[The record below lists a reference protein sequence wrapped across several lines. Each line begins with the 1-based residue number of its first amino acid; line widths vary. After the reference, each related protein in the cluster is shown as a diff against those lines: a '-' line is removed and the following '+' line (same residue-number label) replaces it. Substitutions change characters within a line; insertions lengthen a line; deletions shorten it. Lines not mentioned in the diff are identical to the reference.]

1 MIPRINKSELFAS
14 LPAPWAEDLLPRI
27 REGVAKSRR
36 KVVVLDDDPT
46 GTQTVYDVPVLT
58 TWQPEELA
66 RELAN
71 DLPCFYLLTNTR
83 AFPAAEAVRI
93 NQEIARN
100 LTVAAMRSPGRND
113 FVVVSRSD
121 STLRGH
127 FPAETDALG
136 RTLMGDVG
144 RARHSVRAGVGQAD
158 DGAHGV
164 TRPTSQLPPPVLL
177 VPYFEAGGRYTVND
191 VHYVAEGEQLIP
203 AGETPFA
210 KDAAFGYRNS
220 DLRAWVEEKTGG
232 AVKAADVKSISL
244 DELRRGGPGVVK
256 AKLLSL
262 RDGNV
267 CIANV
272 AAPRDLEVLAWA
284 ALQAENAGSR
294 LMYRTAASFV
304 AGRLGLAPREL
315 WKPKSSESV
324 AADVSPLH
332 SKPGEVRADSRRLL
346 QAEKGGLTIVG
357 SYVPKTTT
365 QLESLLVKC
374 DVERVAISVEN
385 ILDATQRAMV
395 LRHAVAQANAGIRAG
410 RDVVVFTSRTLVTG
424 NGAEASLAIGNEV
437 SNALVE
443 LLRGVEVQPRYLIA
457 KGGITSSD
465 LATRGLGVKRAMV
478 LGQILPGV
486 PVWELGAETKFP
498 GLPYVVFPGNVG
510 GPDALAEA
518 VNRFKE

>member
-1 MIPRINKSELFAS
+1 MISPINKSALFAT

-46 GTQTVYDVPVLT
+46 GTQTVYGVPVLT
-58 TWQPEELA
+58 TWKPEELA
-66 RELAN
+66 REFAN

-136 RTLMGDVG
+136 RTLVG
-144 RARHSVRAGVGQAD
+144 GGTQ
-158 DGAHGV
+158 
-164 TRPTSQLPPPVLL
+164 TPPVLL

-191 VHYVAEGEQLIP
+191 VHYVAEGEELVP
-203 AGETPFA
+203 AAETPFA
-210 KDAAFGYRNS
+210 RDAAFGYRNS
-220 DLRAWVEEKTGG
+220 NLRAWVEEKTGG
-232 AVKAADVKSISL
+232 GVKAVEVKSISL
-244 DELRRGGPGVVK
+244 DDLRVAGPDAVK

-262 RDGNV
+262 RDGEV
-267 CIANV
+267 CIANA

-284 ALQAENAGSR
+284 ALQAENASSR

-304 AGRLGLAPREL
+304 AARLGLAPRAL
-315 WKPKSSESV
+315 WKPLTRP
-324 AADVSPLH
+324 AATLSP
-332 SKPGEVRADSRRLL
+332 SDGERDGVR
-346 QAEKGGLTIVG
+346 GGLTIVG
-357 SYVPKTTT
+357 SYVPKTTA
-365 QLESLLVKC
+365 QLESLLAKS
-374 DVERVAISVEN
+374 DVERVEICVKN
-385 ILDATQRAMV
+385 ILDATQRTTV
-395 LRHAVAQANAGIRAG
+395 LRRAVEQANAGIRAG

-424 NGAEASLAIGNEV
+424 NGAEASLAIGNQV
-437 SNALVE
+437 SEALME
-443 LLRGVEVQPRYLIA
+443 LLRGIEAKPRYLIA

-478 LGQILPGV
+478 LGQILPGI

-510 GPDALAEA
+510 GPHALAEA
-518 VNRFKE
+518 VNKFNP

>member
-1 MIPRINKSELFAS
+1 MTSRLNKSELFAT
-14 LPAPWAEDLLPRI
+14 LPAVWSEDLLPRI
-27 REGVAKSRR
+27 RAAVAGSRR

-58 TWQPEELA
+58 TWQLEELA
-66 RELAN
+66 REFTN
-71 DLPCFYLLTNTR
+71 DLPCLYLLTNTR

-100 LTVAAMRSPGRND
+100 LTKAAMRSPGRSD

-127 FPAETDALG
+127 FPVETDALG
-136 RTLMGDVG
+136 RTLVG
-144 RARHSVRAGVGQAD
+144 GGTQ
-158 DGAHGV
+158 
-164 TRPTSQLPPPVLL
+164 TPPVLL

-191 VHYVAEGEQLIP
+191 VHYVAEGEELVP
-203 AGETPFA
+203 AAETPFA
-210 KDAAFGYRNS
+210 RDAAFGYRNS
-220 DLRAWVEEKTGG
+220 NLCAWVEEKTGG
-232 AVKAADVKSISL
+232 AVRAAEVKSISL
-244 DELRRGGPGVVK
+244 DDLRVAGPDAVK

-262 RDGNV
+262 RDGGV
-267 CIANV
+267 CIANA

-304 AGRLGLAPREL
+304 AARLGLAPREL
-315 WKPKSSESV
+315 WRPV
-324 AADVSPLH
+324 LQNPGAADVSPLH
-332 SKPGEVRADSRRLL
+332 SESGEVRADSRRLL
-346 QAEKGGLTIVG
+346 QDRKGGLTIVG
-357 SYVPKTTT
+357 SYVPKTTA
-365 QLESLLVKC
+365 QLESLLTKN
-374 DVERVAISVEN
+374 DVERVEISVEN
-385 ILDATQRAMV
+385 ILDAAQRGMV
-395 LRHAVAQANAGIRAG
+395 LRRVVERANAGIRSG

-424 NGAEASLAIGNEV
+424 SGAEASLAIGNQV
-437 SNALVE
+437 SGALVE
-443 LLRGVEVQPRYLIA
+443 LLRGIEAKPRYLIA

-510 GPDALAEA
+510 GTDALKEA
-518 VNRFKE
+518 VDRLK